1 MAVWAL
7 LSISQTVK
15 AANYYITGFFVEGQ
29 EWTKLDGKNMES
41 VGNNK
46 YSQTYQCETT
56 GKYCFRFAGDD
67 LPYQMCP
74 AVASYDLTK
83 VSSYGVSYTNH
94 EGKENYYFC
103 VNMESGKTYTFTFDN
118 SNPSNRT
125 VACTVSGEGS
135 GTVTPTEKYC
145 SFYLIGNL
153 YKENNEEWADGTKA
167 NPFNTIDGKTYTYT
181 FTGVEK
187 TVYFRVQG
195 YDPDGNKFGSDFAP
209 NTTDDKDKELT
220 TTFQTVVSKPY
231 NSSKTKAWTFDA
243 KSDKT
248 YTITLDYSDTSKPQ
262 IKYTE
267 GGSSVVTKV
276 IKLFNGSSE
285 VTGYNGK
292 YTLDLSGETSTDAT
306 ITLTIDAKAYGLA
319 TAQAI
324 STVGTT
330 SDIAFTAEGTEKL
343 TLTAG
348 LIYSLTVTEDG
359 KMTVEAKEK
368 VNPYKVAGAG
378 FYLVGDFMSPYN
390 HSDVNPGGDIPG
402 KINYERLYFKF
413 EQQADG
419 SYKIDIPA
427 CLTAKMQ
434 ILGIS
439 VDGVPRVYG
448 PSGIVELYGAK
459 DHGTASPVTD
469 GSVGGNSKTNNLV
482 VVDEFKD
489 SDNFWNL
496 VTRNDGV
503 TDDDGIYE
511 VSFTFD
517 SDSKTPK
524 IWTIKHNSLKRVVYL
539 LSNAQGA
546 TAQPLYDSR
555 IDIPSGYSDVSS
567 ASAVHLEGITNKYFV
582 LGTVVRNMSTPE
594 IKKQAIKADDGI
606 HEISQEKG
614 GKQCGTHTKFFFL
627 GADPVYESDNTTI
640 KTQDSYQLTA
650 NKPAVAISKLKG
662 NKVVQVNPTKGRD
675 DVAGKDNS
683 YGMQAEIYVPNAGKI
698 DYPDVISMVGPAIP
712 STTTTNV
719 DGTTK
724 WLWDATAGD
733 MTYDESD
740 HCYKLVLNTSA
751 DLYGKTF
758 RFVGDHAIT
767 QNWYEDGTPAN
778 VKYPDVKVEGT
789 SEATVAD
796 PNVVNYTSDC
806 TENTIVHDSDI
817 KWNRGAGLWTVRFYI
832 IPGKDKNTFQY
843 TITGAS
849 KIYIPV
855 TAHMGKLLRTYT
867 SAIDVV
873 PVDKEVLVYAA
884 QSYTKNEKNNTGSGD
899 ETGTVMLYRLK
910 FIPAN
915 QGVVLYA
922 PTTLGNDK
930 PGLIEV
936 VPAYSATVK
945 RYSNDVF
952 DYVKDWAKPETKKEL
967 IWVNQET
974 HEQKKD
980 VWNNYLVPVLTDTK
994 ITQFYFDDQNK
1005 WTGRNFAFT
1014 RYSQTNT
1021 GRANKVIKDDA
1032 TNEDPAKRDYFSFF
1046 RGAGTVKASYSYL
1059 MLPRTIME
1067 GNGQI
1072 LDQNQDNDK
1081 NRFSKSMVWF
1091 EGIDAPMDNE
1101 TTGISELK
1109 NNVSNTDA
1117 AYYTLQG
1124 VKVAKPVKGIYI
1136 HQGKKVIIK

>member
-7 LSISQTVK
+7 LSISQTLK
-15 AANYYITGFFVEGQ
+15 AADYYIMGSFVVGDT
-29 EWTKLDGKNMES
+29 WTKLDGKNMTS

-46 YSQTYQCETT
+46 YSQTYQCTKAGEYRFTFT
-56 GKYCFRFAGDD
+56 GDG
-67 LPYQMCP
+67 LTWQMCP
-74 AVASYDLTK
+74 YQSSYDLTLA
-83 VSSYGVSYTNH
+83 SPNYGVSYTYQD
-94 EGKENYYFC
+94 GKADNYFF
-103 VNMESGKTYTFTFDN
+103 VNMESGKAYTFTFDD
-118 SNPSNRT
+118 SNKT
-125 VACTVSGEGS
+125 VACTVSGSTSPSEF
-135 GTVTPTEKYC
+135 EKL
-145 SFYLIGNL
+145 YLIGGL
-153 YKENNEEWADGTKA
+153 FKA
-167 NPFNTIDGKTYTYT
+167 WKDDTTRPFTTTDGKTYKYVFDADYT
-181 FTGVEK
+181 NTFSKESDDY
-187 TVYFRVQG
+187 YFRVKTASQQ
-195 YDPDGNKFGSDFAP
+195 YQPQTNDAP
-209 NTTDDKDKELT
+209 VG
-220 TTFQTVVSKPY
+220 TTFTSANVGS
-231 NSSKTKAWTFDA
+231 NIAWKFTMAKGKSYTLIFDYEN
-243 KSDKT
+243 K
-248 YTITLDYSDTSKPQ
+248 Q
-262 IKYTE
+262 IKYSE
-267 GGSSVVTKV
+267 GGSEVVTKE
-276 IKLFNGSSE
+276 IKLWNGTSE
-285 VTGYNGK
+285 LTGSNGK
-292 YTLDLSGETSTDAT
+292 YTLDLSSETSKDAT
-306 ITLTIDAKAYGLA
+306 ITLTIDDVTYGLG
-319 TAQAI
+319 TAQTI
-324 STVGTT
+324 SAAGTT
-330 SDIAFTAEGTEKL
+330 SGIAFTTEGKAAL
-343 TLTAG
+343 TLKAG

-359 KMTVEAKEK
+359 KMTVVAEEK
-368 VNPYKVAGAG
+368 VDPYAAVYNAG
-378 FYLVGDFMSPYN
+378 FYLVGDFMSQYN
-390 HSDVNPGGDIPG
+390 DKTVNPGGDTPG

-413 EQQADG
+413 EQQKDG

-434 ILGIS
+434 ILGVS

-448 PSGIVELYGAK
+448 PSGIEQLHGAK
-459 DHGTASPVTD
+459 DYGTASPVTD
-469 GSVGGNSKTNNLV
+469 GSVGGDRETNNLV
-482 VVDEFKD
+482 VVDGFKD

-496 VTRNDGV
+496 VTRNDNV

-511 VSFTFD
+511 VSFEYD
-517 SDSKTPK
+517 PKTQSPTT
-524 IWTIKHNSLKRVVYL
+524 WTIKHNSLKRVLYL

-555 IDIPSGYSDVSS
+555 INIPSGYSDVAS

-582 LGTVVRNMSTPE
+582 LGTVVRNMPSPE
-594 IKKQAIKADDGI
+594 IYNQAIKADDGI
-606 HEISQEKG
+606 HQISDEKG

-698 DYPDVISMVGPAIP
+698 DYPDAISMVGPAIP

-778 VKYPDVKVEGT
+778 SNYPNTKEEGT
-789 SEATVAD
+789 SDATVAD
-796 PNVVNYTSDC
+796 PNVVNYVSDC
-806 TENTIVHDSDI
+806 TEETINHNQDI
-817 KWNRGAGLWTVRFYI
+817 IWNRGAGLWTVRFYI
-832 IPGKDKNTFQY
+832 IPSKDGKNTFQY

-867 SAIDVV
+867 SAVDVV
-873 PVDKEVLVYAA
+873 PVNDDVLIFAA
-884 QSYTKNEKNNTGSGD
+884 QSYTKKEANNTGSGD
-899 ETGTVMLYRLK
+899 ETGTVKLYRLK
-910 FIPAN
+910 YIPAN
-915 QGVVLYA
+915 QGVILFA
-922 PTTLGNDK
+922 PNSPVPNKKQTKMEL
-930 PGLIEV
+930 

-945 RYSNDVF
+945 RYSKNVY
-952 DYVKDWAKPETKKEL
+952 DYIEDWAKSEAKESM
-967 IWVNQET
+967 WVNV
-974 HEQKKD
+974 HEKEK
-980 VWNNYLVPVLTDTK
+980 WNNYLVPVLTDTK
-994 ITQFYFDDQNK
+994 ITQFHYNEK
-1005 WTGRNFAFT
+1005 KEWTGRNFSFT
-1014 RYSQTNT
+1014 RYSQTKT
-1021 GRANKVIKDDA
+1021 GKKNGVEEEDT
-1032 TNEDPAKRDYFSFF
+1032 TNPDESKRDYFSFF
-1046 RGAGTVKASYSYL
+1046 RFSGTAKANYSYL
-1059 MLPRTIME
+1059 MLPRTIMQ

-1072 LDQNQDNDK
+1072 LDQNQDNANDTK
-1081 NRFSKSMVWF
+1081 LFAKSMVWF

-1109 NNVSNTDA
+1109 NNSNTDA

-1136 HQGKKVIIK
+1136 HQGKKVIVK

>member
-1 MAVWAL
+1 MKRFFTLFMAVWAL

-15 AANYYITGFFVEGQ
+15 AVNCYITGYFVGES
-29 EWTKLDGKNMES
+29 EWTTLDGKYMES
-41 VGNNK
+41 VVNNK
-46 YSQTYQCETT
+46 YSQTYQCTKSGE
-56 GKYCFRFAGDD
+56 YRFRFAVEGWKA
-67 LPYQMCP
+67 QMCP
-74 AVASYDLTK
+74 DVERFDLANKSKKIVYTDQNGYDSNYFYVK
-83 VSSYGVSYTNH
+83 M
-94 EGKENYYFC
+94 EN
-103 VNMESGKTYTFTFDN
+103 GKTYTFTFDDPN
-118 SNPSNRT
+118 TDNRT
-125 VACTVSGEGS
+125 VACTVS
-135 GTVTPTEKYC
+135 
-145 SFYLIGNL
+145 
-153 YKENNEEWADGTKA
+153 
-167 NPFNTIDGKTYTYT
+167 
-181 FTGVEK
+181 
-187 TVYFRVQG
+187 
-195 YDPDGNKFGSDFAP
+195 
-209 NTTDDKDKELT
+209 
-220 TTFQTVVSKPY
+220 
-231 NSSKTKAWTFDA
+231 
-243 KSDKT
+243 
-248 YTITLDYSDTSKPQ
+248 
-262 IKYTE
+262 
-267 GGSSVVTKV
+267 GSSVVTKV

-285 VTGYNGK
+285 VTGSNGK
-292 YTLDLSGETSTDAT
+292 YSLDLSSAAADAS
-306 ITLTIDAKAYGLA
+306 ITLSIDGAKYGLETGKIIEA
-319 TAQAI
+319 A
-324 STVGTT
+324 GTT
-330 SDIAFTAEGTEKL
+330 SGIAFTAEGKAAL
-343 TLTAG
+343 TLKAG

-359 KMTVEAKEK
+359 KMTVVAEEK
-368 VNPYKVAGAG
+368 DDPYAAVYNAG
-378 FYLVGDFMSPYN
+378 FYLVGDFMSQYN
-390 HSDVNPGGDIPG
+390 DKTVNPGGDTPG

-413 EQQADG
+413 EQQKDG

-434 ILGIS
+434 ILGVS

-448 PSGIVELYGAK
+448 PSGIEQLHGAK
-459 DHGTASPVTD
+459 DYGTASPVTD
-469 GSVGGNSKTNNLV
+469 GSVGGDRETNNLV
-482 VVDEFKD
+482 VVDGFKD

-496 VTRNDGV
+496 VTRNDNV

-511 VSFTFD
+511 VSFEYD
-517 SDSKTPK
+517 PKTQSPT

-555 IDIPSGYSDVSS
+555 SKIEDGYSDVSS
-567 ASAVHLEGITNKYFV
+567 ASAVHLEGITSKYFV
-582 LGTVVRNMSTPE
+582 LGTVVRDLSNTDSK
-594 IKKQAIKADDGI
+594 IYKQAIKADDGI
-606 HEISQEKG
+606 HKIPDEKG

-640 KTQDSYQLTA
+640 VTKSSYWLTA

-662 NKVVQVNPTKGRD
+662 NKIVEVNPTKGSND
-675 DVAGKDNS
+675 EAGEDNS
-683 YGMQAEIYVPNAGKI
+683 YGMQAEIYVPNGDKI
-698 DYPDVISMVGPAIP
+698 DYPDAISMVGPAIP

-767 QNWYEDGTPAN
+767 QNWYEDDTPAN
-778 VKYPDVKVEGT
+778 LKYPDEKVEGT

-806 TENTIVHDSDI
+806 TENTIEHDKDI

-843 TITGAS
+843 TITGAH

-855 TAHMGKLLRTYT
+855 IAHMGKLLRTYT
-867 SAIDVV
+867 SAVDVV

-884 QSYTKNEKNNTGSGD
+884 QSYTKNKENNTGSGD
-899 ETGTVMLYRLK
+899 ETGTVKLYRLK

-922 PTTLGNDK
+922 PTTLGNENPD
-930 PGLIEV
+930 LIEV

-945 RYSNDVF
+945 RYSNDAF
-952 DYVKDWAKPETKKEL
+952 DYVEDWAKPETKKEQ

-974 HEQKKD
+974 HEQAKD
-980 VWNNYLVPVLTDTK
+980 KWNNYLVPVLTDTK

-1021 GRANKVIKDDA
+1021 GRANGVIKDN
-1032 TNEDPAKRDYFSFF
+1032 TTDPDPKKHDYFSFF

-1059 MLPRTIME
+1059 MLPRIIME

>member
-1 MAVWAL
+1 MKKRFTLMMMVLCILMSIPLKMMAQDEVEVVSHYKQGDVWKENTNFELTKKDGEIYTWVLKDVPEAD
-7 LSISQTVK
+7 
-15 AANYYITGFFVEGQ
+15 ANRGIFFRI
-29 EWTKLDGKNMES
+29 KIKNGSTEYGPQS
-41 VGNNK
+41 L
-46 YSQTYQCETT
+46 T
-56 GKYCFRFAGDD
+56 DD
-67 LPYQMCP
+67 L
-74 AVASYDLTK
+74 VLN
-83 VSSYGVSYTNH
+83 SSFQKIYKISWTSPKALKI
-94 EGKENYYFC
+94 EA
-103 VNMESGKTYTFTFDN
+103 T
-118 SNPSNRT
+118 
-125 VACTVSGEGS
+125 S
-135 GTVTPTEKYC
+135 GT
-145 SFYLIGNL
+145 S
-153 YKENNEEWADGTKA
+153 
-167 NPFNTIDGKTYTYT
+167 
-181 FTGVEK
+181 
-187 TVYFRVQG
+187 
-195 YDPDGNKFGSDFAP
+195 
-209 NTTDDKDKELT
+209 
-220 TTFQTVVSKPY
+220 
-231 NSSKTKAWTFDA
+231 
-243 KSDKT
+243 
-248 YTITLDYSDTSKPQ
+248 YTITYNHETKE
-262 IKYTE
+262 IKCE
-267 GGSSVVTKV
+267 ASEDGSTDVTKE
-276 IKLFNGSSE
+276 IKLLNGTSE

-292 YTLDLSGETSTDAT
+292 YTLDLSGETSSDAK
-306 ITLTIDAKAYGLA
+306 ITLTIGGTTYGLA

-343 TLTAG
+343 TLKAG
-348 LIYSLTVTEDG
+348 LIYSLSVTEDG

-390 HSDVNPGGDIPG
+390 HSDVNPGGDTPG
-402 KINYERLYFKF
+402 TINYERLYFKF
-413 EQQADG
+413 EQQTDG

-469 GSVGGNSKTNNLV
+469 GSVGGNSKTDNLV
-482 VVDEFKD
+482 VVNDFND
-489 SDNFWNL
+489 QINYWNL

-567 ASAVHLEGITNKYFV
+567 ASAVHLEGITSKYFV
-582 LGTVVRNMSTPE
+582 LGTVVRDLSNTDSK
-594 IKKQAIKADDGI
+594 IYKQAIKADDGI
-606 HEISQEKG
+606 HKISDEKG

-640 KTQDSYQLTA
+640 VTKSSYWLTA

-662 NKVVQVNPTKGRD
+662 NKIVEVNPTKGSND
-675 DVAGKDNS
+675 EAGEDNS
-683 YGMQAEIYVPNAGKI
+683 YGMQAEIYVPKSSML
-698 DYPDVISMVGPAIP
+698 DYPDAISMVGPAIP

-778 VKYPDVKVEGT
+778 VKYPIEKVEGT

-832 IPGKDKNTFQY
+832 IPGKDNKNTFQY

-884 QSYTKNEKNNTGSGD
+884 QSYTKNKENNTGSGD
-899 ETGTVMLYRLK
+899 ETGTVKLYRLK

-915 QGVVLYA
+915 QGVVLYSPNSPLDNGT
-922 PTTLGNDK
+922 PTKL
-930 PGLIEV
+930 EV
-936 VPAYSATVK
+936 APAYSATVK
-945 RYSNDVF
+945 RYSSDTF
-952 DYVKDWAKPETKKEL
+952 DYVEGWADSQAKES
-967 IWVNQET
+967 IWVNEHT
-974 HEQKKD
+974 SEK
-980 VWNNYLVPVLTDTK
+980 WNNYLVPVLTNAK
-994 ITQFYFDDQNK
+994 ITQFFIDDQNN

-1014 RYSQTNT
+1014 RYSQTKTGQANGVITDNT
-1021 GRANKVIKDDA
+1021 
-1032 TNEDPAKRDYFSFF
+1032 TDPDPKKHDYFSFF
-1046 RGAGTVKASYSYL
+1046 RAAGTVKASYSYL

-1072 LDQNQDNDK
+1072 LDQSQDNDPK
-1081 NRFSKSMVWF
+1081 FSKSMVWF

-1109 NNVSNTDA
+1109 NHVSNTDA

-1136 HQGKKVIIK
+1136 HQGKKVIVK

>member
-15 AANYYITGFFVEGQ
+15 AVDFCIMGTFTGEDRTH
-29 EWTKLDGKNMES
+29 WTKLDGKNMDL
-41 VGNNK
+41 VGTNK
-46 YSQTYQCETT
+46 YSQTYQCTKAGE
-56 GKYCFRFAGDD
+56 YHFRFIGIGWKGE
-67 LPYQMCP
+67 MCP
-74 AVASYDLTK
+74 EQSSYDLTQA
-83 VSSYGVSYTNH
+83 SPSYTVSWTDQP
-94 EGKENYYFC
+94 GKEKNYFS

-118 SNPSNRT
+118 SNSKNRT
-125 VACTVSGEGS
+125 VACTVS
-135 GTVTPTEKYC
+135 
-145 SFYLIGNL
+145 
-153 YKENNEEWADGTKA
+153 
-167 NPFNTIDGKTYTYT
+167 
-181 FTGVEK
+181 
-187 TVYFRVQG
+187 
-195 YDPDGNKFGSDFAP
+195 
-209 NTTDDKDKELT
+209 
-220 TTFQTVVSKPY
+220 
-231 NSSKTKAWTFDA
+231 
-243 KSDKT
+243 
-248 YTITLDYSDTSKPQ
+248 
-262 IKYTE
+262 
-267 GGSSVVTKV
+267 GSSVVTKV
-276 IKLFNGSSE
+276 IKLLNGTTE
-285 VTGYNGK
+285 VTGSNGK
-292 YTLDLSGETSTDAT
+292 YTLDLSGETSTDAI
-306 ITLTIDAKAYGLA
+306 ITLDIDGTTYGLA

-343 TLTAG
+343 TLKAG
-348 LIYSLTVTEDG
+348 LVYSLTVTEDG

-390 HSDVNPGGDIPG
+390 HSDVNPGGDTPG
-402 KINYERLYFKF
+402 TINYERLYFKF
-413 EQQADG
+413 EQQKDG

-434 ILGIS
+434 ILGVS

-448 PSGIVELYGAK
+448 PSGIEQLHGAK
-459 DHGTASPVTD
+459 DYGTASPVTD
-469 GSVGGNSKTNNLV
+469 GSVGGDSEKNNLV

-503 TDDDGIYE
+503 TDDEGIYE

-555 IDIPSGYSDVSS
+555 INIPSGYSDVAS

-582 LGTVVRNMSTPE
+582 LGTVVRNMTSQE
-594 IKKQAIKADDGI
+594 IYNQAIKADDGI
-606 HEISQEKG
+606 HQISDEKG

-683 YGMQAEIYVPNAGKI
+683 YGMQAEILVPNAGKI
-698 DYPDVISMVGPAIP
+698 DYPDAISMVGPAIP

-767 QNWYEDGTPAN
+767 QNWYEDDTPAN
-778 VKYPDVKVEGT
+778 LKYPDEKVEGT

-806 TENTIVHDSDI
+806 TENTIEHDKDI

-873 PVDKEVLVYAA
+873 PVDANVLIYAA
-884 QSYTKNEKNNTGSGD
+884 QSYQKNTDKTPVAGG
-899 ETGTVMLYRLK
+899 ETGTVKLYRLK

-922 PTTLGNDK
+922 PTTLGNEK

-952 DYVKDWAKPETKKEL
+952 DYVKDWAKPETTKEQ

-974 HEQKKD
+974 HEQAKD
-980 VWNNYLVPVLTDTK
+980 KWNNYLVPVLTDTK

-1014 RYSQTNT
+1014 RYSQTKT
-1021 GRANKVIKDDA
+1021 GRANGVIKDN
-1032 TNEDPAKRDYFSFF
+1032 TTDPDPKKHDYFSFF

-1059 MLPRTIME
+1059 MLPRIIME

>member
-1 MAVWAL
+1 MKRFFTLFMAVWAL

-15 AANYYITGFFVEGQ
+15 AVNCYITGYFVGES
-29 EWTKLDGKNMES
+29 EWTTLDGKYMES
-41 VGNNK
+41 VVNNK
-46 YSQTYQCETT
+46 YSQTYQCTKSGE
-56 GKYCFRFAGDD
+56 YRFRFAVEGWKA
-67 LPYQMCP
+67 QMCP
-74 AVASYDLTK
+74 DVERFDLANKSKKIVYTDQNGYDSNYFYVK
-83 VSSYGVSYTNH
+83 M
-94 EGKENYYFC
+94 EN
-103 VNMESGKTYTFTFDN
+103 GKTYTFTFDDPN
-118 SNPSNRT
+118 TDNRT
-125 VACTVSGEGS
+125 VACTVS
-135 GTVTPTEKYC
+135 
-145 SFYLIGNL
+145 
-153 YKENNEEWADGTKA
+153 
-167 NPFNTIDGKTYTYT
+167 
-181 FTGVEK
+181 
-187 TVYFRVQG
+187 
-195 YDPDGNKFGSDFAP
+195 
-209 NTTDDKDKELT
+209 
-220 TTFQTVVSKPY
+220 
-231 NSSKTKAWTFDA
+231 
-243 KSDKT
+243 
-248 YTITLDYSDTSKPQ
+248 
-262 IKYTE
+262 
-267 GGSSVVTKV
+267 GSSVVTKV

-285 VTGYNGK
+285 VTGSNGK
-292 YTLDLSGETSTDAT
+292 YSLDLSSAAADAS
-306 ITLTIDAKAYGLA
+306 ITLSIDGAKYGLETGKIIEA
-319 TAQAI
+319 A
-324 STVGTT
+324 GTT
-330 SDIAFTAEGTEKL
+330 SGIAFTAEGKAAL
-343 TLTAG
+343 TLKAG

-359 KMTVEAKEK
+359 KMTVVAEEK
-368 VNPYKVAGAG
+368 VDSYAAVYNAG
-378 FYLVGDFMSPYN
+378 FYLVGDFMSQYN
-390 HSDVNPGGDIPG
+390 DKTVNPGGDTPG

-413 EQQADG
+413 EQQKDG

-434 ILGIS
+434 ILGVS

-448 PSGIVELYGAK
+448 PSGIEQLHGAK
-459 DHGTASPVTD
+459 DYGTASPVTD
-469 GSVGGNSKTNNLV
+469 GSVGGDRETNNLV
-482 VVDEFKD
+482 VVDGFKD

-496 VTRNDGV
+496 VTRNDNV

-511 VSFTFD
+511 VSFEYD
-517 SDSKTPK
+517 PKTQSPT

-555 IDIPSGYSDVSS
+555 SKIEDGYSDVSS
-567 ASAVHLEGITNKYFV
+567 ASAVHLEGITSKYFV
-582 LGTVVRNMSTPE
+582 LGTVVRDLSNTDSK
-594 IKKQAIKADDGI
+594 IYKQAIKADDGI
-606 HEISQEKG
+606 HKIPDEKG

-640 KTQDSYQLTA
+640 VTKSSYWLTA

-662 NKVVQVNPTKGRD
+662 NKIVEVNPTKGSND
-675 DVAGKDNS
+675 EAGEDNS
-683 YGMQAEIYVPNAGKI
+683 YGMQAEIYVPNGDKI
-698 DYPDVISMVGPAIP
+698 DYPDAISMVGPAIP

-767 QNWYEDGTPAN
+767 QNWYEDDTPAN
-778 VKYPDVKVEGT
+778 LKYPDEKVEGT

-806 TENTIVHDSDI
+806 TENTIEHDKDI

-843 TITGAS
+843 TITGAH

-855 TAHMGKLLRTYT
+855 IAHMGKLLRTYT
-867 SAIDVV
+867 SAVDVV

-884 QSYTKNEKNNTGSGD
+884 QSYTKNKENNTGSGD
-899 ETGTVMLYRLK
+899 ETGTVKLYRLK

-922 PTTLGNDK
+922 PTTLGNENPD
-930 PGLIEV
+930 LIEV

-945 RYSNDVF
+945 RYSNDAF
-952 DYVKDWAKPETKKEL
+952 DYVEDWAKPETKKEQ

-974 HEQKKD
+974 HEQAKD
-980 VWNNYLVPVLTDTK
+980 KWNNYLVPVLTDTK

-1021 GRANKVIKDDA
+1021 GRANGVIKDN
-1032 TNEDPAKRDYFSFF
+1032 TTDPDPKKHDYFSFF

-1059 MLPRTIME
+1059 MLPRIIME

>member
-1 MAVWAL
+1 MKRFFTLLMAVWAL

-15 AANYYITGFFVEGQ
+15 AVDFCIMGTFTGEDRTH
-29 EWTKLDGKNMES
+29 WTKLDGKNMDL
-41 VGNNK
+41 VGTNK
-46 YSQTYQCETT
+46 YSQTYQCTKA
-56 GKYCFRFAGDD
+56 GVYHFRFIGIGWNGE
-67 LPYQMCP
+67 MCP
-74 AVASYDLTK
+74 EQSAYDLTQA
-83 VSSYGVSYTNH
+83 SPSYTVSWTDQP
-94 EGKENYYFC
+94 GKKNNYFY

-118 SNPSNRT
+118 SDSKNRT
-125 VACTVSGEGS
+125 VACTVS
-135 GTVTPTEKYC
+135 
-145 SFYLIGNL
+145 
-153 YKENNEEWADGTKA
+153 
-167 NPFNTIDGKTYTYT
+167 
-181 FTGVEK
+181 
-187 TVYFRVQG
+187 
-195 YDPDGNKFGSDFAP
+195 
-209 NTTDDKDKELT
+209 
-220 TTFQTVVSKPY
+220 
-231 NSSKTKAWTFDA
+231 
-243 KSDKT
+243 
-248 YTITLDYSDTSKPQ
+248 
-262 IKYTE
+262 
-267 GGSSVVTKV
+267 GSSVVTKV

-285 VTGYNGK
+285 VTGSNRK

-306 ITLTIDAKAYGLA
+306 ITLTIDGTAYGLA

-330 SDIAFTAEGTEKL
+330 SDIAFTTEGTEKL
-343 TLTAG
+343 TLKAG
-348 LIYSLTVTEDG
+348 LVYSLTVTEDG

-390 HSDVNPGGDIPG
+390 HSDVNPGGDTPG
-402 KINYERLYFKF
+402 TINYERLYFKF
-413 EQQADG
+413 EQQTDG

-469 GSVGGNSKTNNLV
+469 GSVGGDSEKNNLV

-555 IDIPSGYSDVSS
+555 SKIKDGFSDVSS
-567 ASAVHLEGITNKYFV
+567 ASAVHLEGITSKYFV
-582 LGTVVRNMSTPE
+582 LGTVVRDLSNTDSK
-594 IKKQAIKADDGI
+594 IYKQAIKADDGI
-606 HEISQEKG
+606 HKIPDEKG

-662 NKVVQVNPTKGRD
+662 NKIVEVNPTKGSND
-675 DVAGKDNS
+675 EAGEDNS
-683 YGMQAEIYVPNAGKI
+683 YGMQAEILVPNGDKI
-698 DYPDVISMVGPAIP
+698 DYPDAISMVGPAIP

-767 QNWYEDGTPAN
+767 QNWYEDDTPAN
-778 VKYPDVKVEGT
+778 LKYPDEKVEGT

-806 TENTIVHDSDI
+806 TENTIEHDKDI

-884 QSYTKNEKNNTGSGD
+884 QSYTKNNKNNTGSGD

-922 PTTLGNDK
+922 PTTLGNEK

-952 DYVKDWAKPETKKEL
+952 DYVKDWAKPETTKEQ

-974 HEQKKD
+974 HEQAKD
-980 VWNNYLVPVLTDTK
+980 KWNNYLVPVLKDTK

-1014 RYSQTNT
+1014 RYSQTKT
-1021 GRANKVIKDDA
+1021 GRANGVIKDN
-1032 TNEDPAKRDYFSFF
+1032 TTDPDPKKHDYFSFF

-1059 MLPRTIME
+1059 MLPRIIME

>member
-15 AANYYITGFFVEGQ
+15 AVDFCIMGTFTGEDRTH
-29 EWTKLDGKNMES
+29 WTKLDGKNMDL
-41 VGNNK
+41 VGTNK
-46 YSQTYQCETT
+46 YSQTYQCTKAGE
-56 GKYCFRFAGDD
+56 YHFRFIGIGWKGE
-67 LPYQMCP
+67 MCP
-74 AVASYDLTK
+74 EQSAYDLTQA
-83 VSSYGVSYTNH
+83 SPSYTVSWTDQS
-94 EGKENYYFC
+94 GKEKNYFS
-103 VNMESGKTYTFTFDN
+103 VNMESGKTYTFTFDD
-118 SNPSNRT
+118 SDSKNRT
-125 VACTVSGEGS
+125 VACTVS
-135 GTVTPTEKYC
+135 
-145 SFYLIGNL
+145 
-153 YKENNEEWADGTKA
+153 
-167 NPFNTIDGKTYTYT
+167 
-181 FTGVEK
+181 
-187 TVYFRVQG
+187 
-195 YDPDGNKFGSDFAP
+195 
-209 NTTDDKDKELT
+209 
-220 TTFQTVVSKPY
+220 
-231 NSSKTKAWTFDA
+231 
-243 KSDKT
+243 
-248 YTITLDYSDTSKPQ
+248 
-262 IKYTE
+262 
-267 GGSSVVTKV
+267 GSSVVTKV
-276 IKLFNGSSE
+276 IKLLNGTTE
-285 VTGYNGK
+285 VTGSNGK
-292 YTLDLSGETSTDAT
+292 YTLDLSGETSTDAI
-306 ITLTIDAKAYGLA
+306 ITLDIDGTTYGLA

-330 SDIAFTAEGTEKL
+330 SDIAFTAEKTEKL
-343 TLTAG
+343 TLKAG

-390 HSDVNPGGDIPG
+390 HSDVNPGGDTPG
-402 KINYERLYFKF
+402 TINYERLYFKF
-413 EQQADG
+413 EQQTDG

-434 ILGIS
+434 ILGVS

-448 PSGIVELYGAK
+448 PSGIEQLHGAK
-459 DHGTASPVTD
+459 DYGTASPVTD
-469 GSVGGNSKTNNLV
+469 GSVGGDSEKNNLV

-555 IDIPSGYSDVSS
+555 INNTSSYSNVMS
-567 ASAVHLEGITNKYFV
+567 ATAVHLEGITNKYFV
-582 LGTVVRNMSTPE
+582 LGTVVRNISNVDGD
-594 IKKQAIKADDGI
+594 IYKQASKAGDGI
-606 HEISQEKG
+606 HEIPKNKG
-614 GKQCGTHTKFFFL
+614 GDECGTHTKFFFL

-640 KTQDSYQLTA
+640 VTKDSYQLTA
-650 NKPAVAISKLKG
+650 NRPAVAISKLKG
-662 NKVVQVNPTKGRD
+662 NKIVEVNPTKGRD
-675 DVAGKDNS
+675 DEAGKDNS
-683 YGMQAEIYVPNAGKI
+683 YGMQAEIYVPNAGEI

-778 VKYPDVKVEGT
+778 VKYPIEKVEGT

-796 PNVVNYTSDC
+796 PNVVIYTSDC

-832 IPGKDKNTFQY
+832 ISGKDKNTFQY

-873 PVDKEVLVYAA
+873 PVDANVLIYAA
-884 QSYTKNEKNNTGSGD
+884 QSYQKNTDKTPVAGG
-899 ETGTVMLYRLK
+899 ETGTVKLYRLK

-922 PTTLGNDK
+922 PTTLGNEK

-952 DYVKDWAKPETKKEL
+952 DYVKDWAKPETTKEQ

-974 HEQKKD
+974 HEQAKD
-980 VWNNYLVPVLTDTK
+980 KWNNYLVPVLTDTK

-1021 GRANKVIKDDA
+1021 GRANGVIKDN
-1032 TNEDPAKRDYFSFF
+1032 TTDPDPKKHDYFSFF

-1059 MLPRTIME
+1059 MLPRIIME